1 MPKDITLA
9 DPETVNRVL
18 DLLELASLKTRIED
32 DKISP
37 YISFQEAGRKY
48 GIAIIKAWK
57 DEGLIKFIQDKPKG
71 KIRIDRL
78 RLEVVAKDSNRG
90 R

>member
-1 MPKDITLA
+1 MKP
-9 DPETVNRVL
+9 DPETINMMI
-18 DLLELASLKTRIED
+18 DIAELASLKTRIED

-48 GIAIIKAWK
+48 GIAIVKAWK

-78 RLEVVAKDSNRG
+78 KIEAVSKSSNRG
-90 R
+90 L